1 MTQRCAMCTAPLSY
15 LVDDGTPYEVID
27 PLDGGPRLLIAHTDE
42 RCGFH
47 RFLTP
52 ELQARQSG
60 LLRKRVRA
68 TTAGVRWE
76 RWVRDDQ
83 PVR

>member
-1 MTQRCAMCTAPLSY
+1 MTQRCAMCTASLSY

-27 PLDGGPRLLIAHTDE
+27 PLDGGPRLLIAHSDE

-52 ELQARQSG
+52 ELRTRQPNT
-60 LLRKRVRA
+60 LRKRVRS
-68 TTAGVRWE
+68 TTAGARWE